1 MIHSTA
7 IISDLANIAE
17 DVEIGPYTIIGDH
30 VHIGAGSKI
39 ESHVVVK
46 SHTHIGESNHIYQFA
61 SIGDDPQDK
70 KYNGELTKLTI
81 GDRNTIREYCTI
93 NRGTIEDSGNTIVG
107 NDNWIMAYCHIAH
120 DCNVGNKVIMAN
132 GTTLAGH
139 VHLGDWVICGGHS
152 GIHQFCKVGDHAFL
166 GMYSSINR
174 DIPAYTLVSGR
185 PAVPKGIN
193 IEGLK
198 RRGFSKDQV
207 RNIKEAYRLIYRKG
221 LKLSEAIK
229 QIESSLDEQK
239 ELLPLYN
246 SLIAS
251 ERGIIR

>member
-17 DVEIGPYTIIGDH
+17 DVEIGPYSIIGDH

-39 ESHVVVK
+39 ESHVVIK

-152 GIHQFCKVGDHAFL
+152 GIHQFCKVGQHSFIGGGRVALQDVPPFILANGEPL
-166 GMYSSINR
+166 KYS
-174 DIPAYTLVSGR
+174 
-185 PAVPKGIN
+185 GIN
-193 IEGLK
+193 SVGLRRRNFDIEK
-198 RRGFSKDQV
+198 RNLIKRAYKLIYLSKHNRSQA
-207 RNIKEAYRLIYRKG
+207 IKEINFTISIVYIRGYRT
-221 LKLSEAIK
+221 
-229 QIESSLDEQK
+229 
-239 ELLPLYN
+239 
-246 SLIAS
+246 
-251 ERGIIR
+251 

>member
-93 NRGTIEDSGNTIVG
+93 NRGTIEDSGNTFVG
-107 NDNWIMAYCHIAH
+107 NDNWIMAYCHI
-120 DCNVGNKVIMAN
+120 D
-132 GTTLAGH
+132 
-139 VHLGDWVICGGHS
+139 
-152 GIHQFCKVGDHAFL
+152 
-166 GMYSSINR
+166 
-174 DIPAYTLVSGR
+174 
-185 PAVPKGIN
+185 
-193 IEGLK
+193 
-198 RRGFSKDQV
+198 
-207 RNIKEAYRLIYRKG
+207 RK
-221 LKLSEAIK
+221 SVV
-229 QIESSLDEQK
+229 
-239 ELLPLYN
+239 
-246 SLIAS
+246 
-251 ERGIIR
+251 

>member
-17 DVEIGPYTIIGDH
+17 DVEIGPYSIIGDH

-39 ESHVVVK
+39 ESHVVIK

-174 DIPAYTLVSGR
+174 DIPAYTHLLTLSNTILLVDSR
-185 PAVPKGIN
+185 KI
-193 IEGLK
+193 L
-198 RRGFSKDQV
+198 FSSRYEK
-207 RNIKEAYRLIYRKG
+207 
-221 LKLSEAIK
+221 
-229 QIESSLDEQK
+229 SSV
-239 ELLPLYN
+239 
-246 SLIAS
+246 SL
-251 ERGIIR
+251 